1 VVFLEEVY
9 GQTRN
14 LSQNETQ
21 EEATK
26 EEGKGKKKVAKA

>member
-1 VVFLEEVY
+1 VVFLEEAH

-26 EEGKGKKKVAKA
+26 KEGTGKKKVAKA